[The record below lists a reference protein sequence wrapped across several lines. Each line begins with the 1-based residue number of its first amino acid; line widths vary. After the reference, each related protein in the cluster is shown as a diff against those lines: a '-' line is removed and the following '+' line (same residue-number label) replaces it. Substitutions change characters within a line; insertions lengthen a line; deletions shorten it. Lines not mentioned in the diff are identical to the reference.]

1 MLAAQKH
8 SVTHARLRRRK
19 LSPGSFP
26 EEHWTHTE
34 FVSKKPLLSA
44 FDLATGSSVKSIPA
58 QLQTRSEMNAPANAK
73 RRHNPLFNT
82 TTPFHVLN
90 VRHQRNEDNNG
101 QERLLFQQ
109 AGTSGVYYP
118 ETLKSMR
125 LAFDLAWN
133 HVSSIFEDPEAAR
146 QILAVQILH
155 HTDRGEHGVGGLATA
170 ATTGLFA
177 AAGVCDCHYPSTG
190 PQAKKN
196 VNRDFAHFRTLR
208 QI

>member
-1 MLAAQKH
+1 
-8 SVTHARLRRRK
+8 
-19 LSPGSFP
+19 
-26 EEHWTHTE
+26 
-34 FVSKKPLLSA
+34 
-44 FDLATGSSVKSIPA
+44 
-58 QLQTRSEMNAPANAK
+58 MNAPANAK
-73 RRHNPLFNT
+73 RGHNLLLLNT
-82 TTPFHVLN
+82 TTPIRVLD
-90 VRHQRNEDNNG
+90 VWHHRDGSNG

-109 AGTSGVYYP
+109 ARTSGVYYP

-125 LAFDLAWN
+125 LAFDLAWT
-133 HVSSIFEDPEAAR
+133 HVSSIFEDPETAR
-146 QILAVQILH
+146 RILAVQILH

>member
-1 MLAAQKH
+1 
-8 SVTHARLRRRK
+8 
-19 LSPGSFP
+19 
-26 EEHWTHTE
+26 
-34 FVSKKPLLSA
+34 
-44 FDLATGSSVKSIPA
+44 
-58 QLQTRSEMNAPANAK
+58 MNASANAK
-73 RRHNPLFNT
+73 RRYNPLFKT

-133 HVSSIFEDPEAAR
+133 HVSSIFEDPEPAR

-155 HTDRGEHGVGGLATA
+155 HADRGEHKAGGLATA
-170 ATTGLFA
+170 ATDDLLALT
-177 AAGVCDCHYPSTG
+177 GVCDRHHPSTG
-190 PQAKKN
+190 GPRANEN
-196 VNRDFAHFRTLR
+196 VNREFAHFCTPR